1 MKKCLIIVN
10 LKDQL
15 DGNDLGWVPRVQ
27 ELQKIY

>member
-1 MKKCLIIVN
+1 MKKCRIIVN

-15 DGNDLGWVPRVQ
+15 DGKDLGWVPRVQ